1 MTTPMS
7 TPMTTPSSKPIRV
20 LVVDDSA
27 TMRSLLSVAL
37 RRDPQ
42 IEVVGHA
49 ADALEARDKIKA
61 LNPDV
66 VTLDVEMPAMNGL
79 DFLDKIMRLRP
90 MPVVMVSSLTG
101 RDAAATLTALELGAV
116 DCISKAAF
124 SDERAFATLV
134 ATVKAAARARIRPR
148 PGAAAPAPAAAG
160 YAPGGQVVAIGSSTG
175 GVEALISVLTQF
187 PANCPPTVIT
197 QHMPAAFT
205 KSFAERLNR
214 LCRPQVHE
222 AVDGAPLRPGQ
233 VYLAPGGATHL
244 EVAGGAALRCRL
256 RASDPVNGHRP
267 AVDVLFASLARAA
280 GAAAVGVILTGMGRD
295 GAAGLLALRQAGAA
309 TLGQDEASSL
319 VYGMPR
325 AAFEL
330 GAVDKQLP
338 LDRIGAAILALTR
351 LHPNGASHVV
361 RPTA

>member
-1 MTTPMS
+1 MTA
-7 TPMTTPSSKPIRV
+7 PMTPPASPPIRV

-37 RRDPQ
+37 RRDPH

-66 VTLDVEMPAMNGL
+66 VTLDVEMPNMNGL

-148 PGAAAPAPAAAG
+148 PGAAAPLPAPAAAG
-160 YAPGGQVVAIGSSTG
+160 YAPGGQIVAIGSSTG
-175 GVEALISVLTQF
+175 GVEALINVLSQF

-197 QHMPAAFT
+197 QHMPAVFT
-205 KSFAERLNR
+205 RSFAERLNR
-214 LCRPQVHE
+214 LCRPQVAE
-222 AVDGAPLRPGQ
+222 AVDGAPLSPGH

-244 EVAGGAALRCRL
+244 EVAGGTALRCRL
-256 RASDPVNGHRP
+256 RATDPVNGHRP
-267 AVDVLFASLARAA
+267 SVDVLFASLAKAA

-309 TLGQDEASSL
+309 TLGQDEATSL

-338 LDRIGAAILALTR
+338 LDRIGAAILAHTR
-351 LHPNGASHVV
+351 LHPTGAPHVV